1 MNHSARTWD
10 IFCTVVDNFGDIGVT
25 WRLARQLV
33 HEHGQVVRL
42 WIDDLDSFARL
53 CPSLDTALA
62 EQQVAGI
69 TVRLWPRDGFPDDV
83 DAAEV
88 VIEAFACT
96 LPDAYLAAM
105 QRRRP
110 TPAWY
115 NLEYLSAEDWIDG
128 CHNLASPQ
136 PRFGLMKRFFFPG
149 FTAQTGGLLCEAGLF
164 EARDA
169 WQADQAAQAAYWQ
182 ALGLPPR
189 REGEL
194 RVSVFSYETDALA
207 GLVDTWSLSAT
218 PVTALVPTGRAL
230 TSIAP
235 LFDQALE
242 AGTLV
247 QHGNLTV
254 KVLPF
259 TDQPGYDRLLW
270 SCDAN
275 IVRGED
281 SFVRA
286 QWAARPFVWHIYPQD
301 EGAHLVKLDAFLE
314 RYIAGLPAPQAATV
328 RDLNLAFN
336 TGGDASAL
344 WPDLA
349 AALPALTQHALD
361 WAKRQRAHGDLAG
374 HLVHNAENWLQ

>member
-1 MNHSARTWD
+1 MNHPARTWD
-10 IFCTVVDNFGDIGVT
+10 IFCTVIDNFGDIGVT
-25 WRLARQLV
+25 WRLARQLA
-33 HEHGQVVRL
+33 HEYGQAVRL
-42 WIDDLDSFARL
+42 WVDDLESFARL
-53 CPSLDTALA
+53 CPGLDTTLA

-69 TVRLWPRDGFPDDV
+69 TVRLWPRDVFPETE
-83 DAAEV
+83 AAEV
-88 VIEAFACT
+88 VIEAFACS

-110 TPAWY
+110 APAWY
-115 NLEYLSAEDWIDG
+115 NLEYLSAEDWVDG

-136 PRFGLMKRFFFPG
+136 PRLGLMKRFFFPG
-149 FTAQTGGLLCEAGLF
+149 FTAQTGALLCETGLL

-169 WQADQAAQAAYWQ
+169 WQTDEAAQQAYWQ
-182 ALGLPPR
+182 SLGLGPR
-189 REGEL
+189 QPGEL
-194 RVSVFSYETDALA
+194 RVSVFCYETDALA
-207 GLVDTWSLSAT
+207 GLVDAWSLSAT
-218 PVTALVPTGRAL
+218 PVTALVPAGRAL

-235 LFDQALE
+235 LFDQPLS

-247 QHGNLTV
+247 QHGNLTL

-270 SCDAN
+270 SCDIN

-314 RYIAGLPAPQAATV
+314 HYVADLPTLQATTV

-336 TGGDASAL
+336 TGGDAAAL
-344 WPDLA
+344 WPGLA
-349 AALPALTQHALD
+349 TALPALTLHAQD
-361 WAKRQRAHGDLAG
+361 WAKRQRAHGELAG